1 MRAKKE
7 NKVYQIKT
15 DAEKE
20 RYLKEG
26 FDIYNDE
33 GEIIAHSPK
42 KKVLYSEYDK
52 VKKEC
57 EATKKELEEVKAA
70 QSAPPADDPEV
81 LQILTQYAA
90 EHEVDIGK
98 ATTIKGIVK
107 KIQEAAAGEGGGQ

>member
-1 MRAKKE
+1 MKAKKE

-15 DAEKE
+15 DAEKN
-20 RYLKEG
+20 RYLQQG
-26 FDIYNDE
+26 FDIYDDDGKLIE
-33 GEIIAHSPK
+33 HSPK
-42 KKVLYSEYDK
+42 RKVPYSEYDK

-57 EATKKELEEVKAA
+57 EATKKELEEAKAA